1 MLLGEM
7 KDVALWFCSFTAGLE
22 GIQQQCRSRI
32 TLASAHVL
40 YLNLL
45 LHVWL
50 LILEQWNVVL
60 ERGKFRSKD
69 LYSREYVLQEYRRS
83 DFNLQTGLL
92 LYIYPIYCHILEIW
106 YRLIF
111 IFIFFII
118 IYLLLSQEQKYC
130 VSDWQKCYD
139 IAKQLSYYLNFFSFC
154 FI

>member
-1 MLLGEM
+1 MSRAREQNMLLGEI
-7 KDVALWFCSFTAGLE
+7 KDVALQFCSFTASLE

-69 LYSREYVLQEYRRS
+69 LYSREYVLQEYRKS

-92 LYIYPIYCHILEIW
+92 LCIYSIYCYILEIW

-130 VSDWQKCYD
+130 VSDW
-139 IAKQLSYYLNFFSFC
+139 
-154 FI
+154 